1 MVAQK
6 LKVKLLDLE
15 TGQKTIALH
24 ESDAQEL
31 GLLPGDRVKLA
42 VPKLSLIA
50 IVQITSRMVKPGEI
64 GASIKVT
71 EDLQLKPGDM
81 VNVSPAPIPKS
92 VEFIKKKMDG
102 QKLSENEIQTIID
115 DIVGGNLSSEEL
127 TSFVVAEYIRDMDM
141 DEIVALTKSM
151 VDSGDRLKLDISP
164 VFDVHSIGG
173 VPGNKYALVTVPIVA
188 AAGLVVPKTS
198 SRAITS
204 AAGTADVMEVLADVS
219 FGLDEIKEIVEK
231 VGAVLAWGGAVKLA
245 PADDIIVN
253 IERMFSI
260 DPRCQLLASVM
271 SKKLAVNADHILID
285 IPTGPTAKIETM
297 ECARALA
304 HDFMALGHE
313 LGVQVEAAITYGGQ
327 PVGYTIGPSLEAREA
342 LETLLGNG
350 PGSLIEK
357 STSLAG
363 VMLELG
369 GVAPVGAGKEMAR
382 EILNSGKAYRKM
394 REIIE
399 AQGGN
404 PDVKPEDIE
413 IGDKKEV
420 VVAPHDGYITSI
432 DNRRL
437 VEIARAA
444 GAPRD
449 REAGIKIILKK
460 GHKVN
465 KGEPLFEIYSKHE
478 SKLSE
483 ALALAGSKP
492 PIRIEGMLL
501 ERLIS
506 GPRMG

>member
-1 MVAQK
+1 
-6 LKVKLLDLE
+6 
-15 TGQKTIALH
+15 
-24 ESDAQEL
+24 
-31 GLLPGDRVKLA
+31 
-42 VPKLSLIA
+42 
-50 IVQITSRMVKPGEI
+50 
-64 GASIKVT
+64 
-71 EDLQLKPGDM
+71 
-81 VNVSPAPIPKS
+81 
-92 VEFIKKKMDG
+92 
-102 QKLSENEIQTIID
+102 
-115 DIVGGNLSSEEL
+115 
-127 TSFVVAEYIRDMDM
+127 
-141 DEIVALTKSM
+141 
-151 VDSGDRLKLDISP
+151 
-164 VFDVHSIGG
+164 
-173 VPGNKYALVTVPIVA
+173 
-188 AAGLVVPKTS
+188 
-198 SRAITS
+198 
-204 AAGTADVMEVLADVS
+204 
-219 FGLDEIKEIVEK
+219 
-231 VGAVLAWGGAVKLA
+231 
-245 PADDIIVN
+245 
-253 IERMFSI
+253 
-260 DPRCQLLASVM
+260 
-271 SKKLAVNADHILID
+271 
-285 IPTGPTAKIETM
+285 
-297 ECARALA
+297 
-304 HDFMALGHE
+304 
-313 LGVQVEAAITYGGQ
+313 
-327 PVGYTIGPSLEAREA
+327 
-342 LETLLGNG
+342 
-350 PGSLIEK
+350 
-357 STSLAG
+357 
-363 VMLELG
+363 
-369 GVAPVGAGKEMAR
+369 MAR